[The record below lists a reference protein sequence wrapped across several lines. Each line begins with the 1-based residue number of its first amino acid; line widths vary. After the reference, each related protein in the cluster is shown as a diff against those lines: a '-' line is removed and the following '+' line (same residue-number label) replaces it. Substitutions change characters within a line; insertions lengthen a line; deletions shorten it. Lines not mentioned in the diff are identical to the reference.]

1 MLVGKQA
8 PVFKATA
15 VVDGE
20 IVNDFSLQDYI
31 GQKYVV
37 FFFYP
42 KDFTFV
48 CPTELLGFQAALPEF
63 ARRNTVVVGCST
75 DTEYSHWA
83 WCQKEQSDGGIKG
96 VSYPLVADTNK
107 TIADAFDVLAG
118 ERYIDEHGKLQ
129 VIGELVAYRGLFLI
143 DKQGIVRHQLVNDM
157 PLGRSIDEAI
167 RIVDALQHFEQ
178 YGEVCPLGWH
188 PGQEAMKP
196 THEGVAEYLSK
207 AVVKD

>member
-1 MLVGKQA
+1 MLVGKQV
-8 PVFKATA
+8 PVFRATA
-15 VVDGE
+15 VINGE
-20 IVNDFSLQDYI
+20 IVSDFSLQDYI
-31 GQKYVV
+31 DKSYVLL
-37 FFFYP
+37 FFYP

-63 ARRNTVVVGCST
+63 EKRNTVIVGCST

-83 WCQKEQSDGGIKG
+83 WCEKEQSQGGIKG
-96 VSYPLVADTNK
+96 VTYPLIADTNK

-118 ERYIDEHGKLQ
+118 ERYVDEKGKLQ
-129 VIGELVAYRGLFLI
+129 VKGELVAYRGLFLI

-167 RIVDALQHFEQ
+167 RIVDALQHYEQ

-188 PGQEAMKP
+188 PGEDAMAP
-196 THEGVAEYLSK
+196 TQEGVAEYLRK
-207 AVVKD
+207 VQL